1 MSAGPL
7 STFHVIVIAVVCGI
21 ILIVLVVI
29 LILFLYWRSRNQ
41 KKQYGNEVNYP
52 HMSNGSV
59 PNGIAGRQGY
69 DNPGMVYVN
78 TVDGN
83 LPMYGLNEKQESMPN
98 GYGPYTNGFVEN
110 THNTSSEHTDELPPY
125 TDQDIGQELSD
136 ESDLDK
142 PYDCRPMN
150 DTMTFYN
157 NPHNITRNP
166 NFISLSPD
174 GMPRDTSISGRESGY
189 STPDSTRPKKVIY
202 EVIV

>member
-69 DNPGMVYVN
+69 DNP
-78 TVDGN
+78 D
-83 LPMYGLNEKQESMPN
+83 
-98 GYGPYTNGFVEN
+98 GPYTNGFVEN

>member
-69 DNPGMVYVN
+69 DNP
-78 TVDGN
+78 D
-83 LPMYGLNEKQESMPN
+83 
-98 GYGPYTNGFVEN
+98 GPYTNGFVEN

-150 DTMTFYN
+150 DSVINELPPSYSDVCRGLPEKPGAMTFYN